1 MSTLKVD
8 AIRHNSATSDAI
20 TTAADGTCTAK
31 ITNYPHR
38 NLFLNGALNISQ
50 RGDSYASAYTYKADQ
65 WYIFPT
71 GSTTTRLT
79 TSPPD
84 GFTYYFRFPSATN
97 SIIISQQI
105 ELEAQGKVGKYKNK
119 TVTVSWYARSE
130 SNNKMYVDAAFK
142 NASGG
147 GNYTSIVAGSG
158 SAQDIT
164 SSWARYSQTF
174 TISATPHANNT
185 CFSVMIRTPSSGSG
199 STGTLEA
206 TGFQCEFGDTVTDF
220 EHIAIAEDLMRCMR
234 YYERQSVDDGNGGYA
249 TVCMGYRANST
260 RVVIQPV
267 FRVPKRAT
275 NATFEFNGPMRL
287 YYQNNSSEQVID
299 SWTTFQN
306 SQFGLYGGYKVLDR
320 SGGVGGADGYT
331 FRMEGNGNTSAYI
344 AFSAEI

>member
-20 TTAADGTCTAK
+20 TTVADGTCTARL
-31 ITNYPHR
+31 TNYPHR
-38 NLFLNGALNISQ
+38 NLFLNGAVNISQ
-50 RGDSYASAYTYKADQ
+50 RGNSYSSAYTYKADQ

-105 ELEAQGKVGKYKNK
+105 ELEEQGKVGKYKNK

-130 SNNKMYVDAAFK
+130 SSNKMYVDASFK

-147 GNYTSIVAGSG
+147 GDYTTIVAGSG
-158 SAQDIT
+158 SPQDIT

-174 TISATPHANNT
+174 TISATPHANNK

-206 TGFQCEFGDTVTDF
+206 TGFQCEFGDTATDF
-220 EHIAIAEDLMRCMR
+220 EHIAIAEDLSRCQRYLYRQTNSAWAHFAIGQFASSTQVRAPYFYPKMRASPTITFNNLYADNEMAGGGAV
-234 YYERQSVDDGNGGYA
+234 QSV
-249 TVCMGYRANST
+249 
-260 RVVIQPV
+260 
-267 FRVPKRAT
+267 
-275 NATFEFNGPMRL
+275 
-287 YYQNNSSEQVID
+287 SSNKL
-299 SWTTFQN
+299 S
-306 SQFGLYGGYKVLDR
+306 
-320 SGGVGGADGYT
+320 ADGGSINWT
-331 FRMEGNGNTSAYI
+331 IPSHSNGNQGRVCAIEADGSGSSYI
-344 AFSAEI
+344 QLSAEL